1 GVSRRSIKASDEEEE
16 GNGMK
21 AADEEILRLK
31 FLLDSNEKE
40 MEESRAKFIAK
51 DKEVKE
57 RDEKI
62 ARLEE
67 RIARL
72 EERG

>member
-1 GVSRRSIKASDEEEE
+1 
-16 GNGMK
+16 MK
-21 AADEEILRLK
+21 V
-31 FLLDSNEKE
+31 LLESNEKE

-57 RDEKI
+57 RDEEI

-72 EERG
+72 EERE